1 MKIALTELARK
12 LNGRL
17 EGNQDAVI
25 YSVAK
30 IEEAGPG
37 SISFLA
43 NPKYEDHLY
52 TTQAT
57 AVLVDKNFTPRQPVA
72 TTLVRVAQPY
82 EAFIEIL
89 RLFAPSVQRVGIES
103 PCFVGKCVHLGKRV
117 YVGAFSY
124 IGDHSHI
131 GDGVKIF
138 PQVFIG
144 ENVTIGDE
152 TIIYSGARV
161 LDHCVIGRRCIIHAN
176 AVIGSDGFG
185 FAPQKDAHYEKIPQ
199 LGNVV
204 LEDDVEVGA
213 NTTIDRATMGST
225 IIRRGVKLDNLIQI
239 AHNVEVGE
247 HTVIAAQSG
256 VAGSTKIGKR
266 CSLGGQVG
274 IIGHLTIADDVKVAA
289 QSGVGKSITTP
300 GQIVQGSPAFC
311 INEYRKCY
319 VLFKKLPEI
328 YQMVQDLGSG
338 SMKLSSAS
346 EPGAAGK

>member
-17 EGNQDAVI
+17 EGNQDAI
-25 YSVAK
+25 IHTVAK

-43 NPKYEDHLY
+43 NPKYEEHLY
-52 TTQAT
+52 TTRAT
-57 AVLVDKNFTPRQPVA
+57 AVLVDKNFTPRQAVVP
-72 TTLVRVAQPY
+72 TLVRVAQPY
-82 EAFIEIL
+82 EAFVEVL
-89 RLFAPSVQRVGIES
+89 RLFAPPIQRVGIES
-103 PCFVGKCVHLGKRV
+103 PCFVGKCVHLGKKV

-124 IGDHSHI
+124 IGDHSQI

-144 ENVTIGDE
+144 EHVSIGED
-152 TIIYSGARV
+152 TIIYSGARI
-161 LDHCVIGRRCIIHAN
+161 LDHCVIGRRCIIHPN

-239 AHNVEVGE
+239 AHNVEIGE
-247 HTVIAAQSG
+247 HTVIAAQTG

-274 IIGHLTIADDVKVAA
+274 IIGHLNIADDVKIAA

-311 INEYRKCY
+311 INQYRKCY
-319 VLFKKLPEI
+319 VLFKKLPEM
-328 YQMVQDLGSG
+328 YQKVQV
-338 SMKLSSAS
+338 LSSQQIKRNS
-346 EPGAAGK
+346 EVDTGGAG